1 LDVIFRS
8 LKILAII
15 SVIFSFMIKMAILR
29 LLVWNRWRRIYLSG
43 IVLRFSS
50 TLVLLI
56 LNIKVKAIG
65 VENIQNPRGILFVGN
80 HLSYIDVIVISSR
93 VPSCFVTS
101 VEIRETIGLGQ
112 ICYMAGCLFVERR
125 NKMNI
130 LNEVSEIRDGLQKGL
145 NVSIFPEST
154 STNGEQILR
163 FRKPLFVAALHAGAP
178 VVPFCLNY
186 RLVGGEK
193 INKVLRDK
201 IFWYGDMAF
210 FPHLWALSGAGGI
223 EMDIT
228 FLPPIRTKEGVDDAS
243 EVAARAQSSVESVF
257 TPVTV

>member
-1 LDVIFRS
+1 
-8 LKILAII
+8 LK
-15 SVIFSFMIKMAILR
+15 
-29 LLVWNRWRRIYLSG
+29 
-43 IVLRFSS
+43 
-50 TLVLLI
+50 
-56 LNIKVKAIG
+56 
-65 VENIQNPRGILFVGN
+65 
-80 HLSYIDVIVISSR
+80 
-93 VPSCFVTS
+93 
-101 VEIRETIGLGQ
+101 
-112 ICYMAGCLFVERR
+112 
-125 NKMNI
+125 
-130 LNEVSEIRDGLQKGL
+130 KGL

-154 STNGEQILR
+154 STNGEQVLR

-210 FPHLWALSGAGGI
+210 APHLWALSGAGGI

-243 EVAARAQSSVESVF
+243 DVAARAQSSVESVF
-257 TPVTV
+257 TPVMV